1 MFDAYST
8 ASFRVRNDY
17 TDNLKSGK
25 HLDPLLRFLVD
36 VLGHALAR
44 ALDLDKEGFTAE
56 HIRSY
61 SIDLAD
67 SEPAERDMNWLL
79 IHLFYLILKYIPGLF
94 KMWYLDCPSKQT
106 KNTIQSWMQRF
117 FSPLI
122 ISDALDEVVEWAAHQ
137 ETGDPDTQEIV
148 VKVSKPM
155 HEIMAG
161 YPVDDDAATIS
172 LHVPKSYPLDPVDVV
187 SVKRVAVKEDKWQAW
202 LKATKAVI
210 MFGVSL
216 SLFYSPSPLTS
227 PDLILT
233 VPCLSELQPGR
244 RSDRLP
250 PQHLVGHEGPGGVRH
265 LLLHHCA
272 GQDAA
277 GQEVRNMQPL
287 LPPCLPVQVV
297 PEQREKHVSAVSE
310 RY

>member
-1 MFDAYST
+1 MLTSVAANLPDELLSLLLNAPNPDDYTDEDLAQFPVAIRSYLLAWHLVFDAYSK

-17 TDNLKSGK
+17 TEKLRAGK

-67 SEPAERDMNWLL
+67 SEPAERGMNWLL

-94 KMWYLDCPSKQT
+94 KMWYLDCGSKQT
-106 KNTIQSWMQRF
+106 KNTIQVWMQRF

-122 ISDALDEVVEWAAHQ
+122 ISDALDEVVEWSSQQ
-137 ETGDPDTQEIV
+137 EEQGDADIQEII
-148 VKVSKPM
+148 VKVSKKSR
-155 HEIMAG
+155 EITAG

-172 LHVPKSYPLDPVDVV
+172 LHVPESYPLDPVDVV
-187 SVKRVAVKEDKWQAW
+187 SVKRVAVKEDKWQSW

-210 MFGVSL
+210 MFGVSRHT
-216 SLFYSPSPLTS
+216 PPNP
-227 PDLILT
+227 PDTDI
-233 VPCLSELQPGR
+233 P
-244 RSDRLP
+244 
-250 PQHLVGHEGPGGVRH
+250 
-265 LLLHHCA
+265 
-272 GQDAA
+272 
-277 GQEVRNMQPL
+277 
-287 LPPCLPVQVV
+287 
-297 PEQREKHVSAVSE
+297 
-310 RY
+310 Y

>member
-1 MFDAYST
+1 MLTGVAANLPEELLSLLLNAPNPDDFTDEDLAQFPVSIRSYLLAWHLVFDAYSK
-8 ASFRVRNDY
+8 ASFRVRSDY
-17 TDNLKSGK
+17 TENLRAGK

-67 SEPAERDMNWLL
+67 SEPAERGMNWLL

-106 KNTIQSWMQRF
+106 KNTVQSWMQRF

-122 ISDALDEVVEWAAHQ
+122 ISDALDEVVEWSQQQ
-137 ETGDPDTQEIV
+137 EKGDGETEEVI
-148 VKVSKPM
+148 VKVSKNSR
-155 HEIMAG
+155 EITAG

-172 LHVPKSYPLDPVDVV
+172 LHVPTSYPLDPVDVV
-187 SVKRVAVKEDKWQAW
+187 SVKRVAVKEDKWQSW

-210 MFGVSL
+210 MFGVRPHPPPTPIPA
-216 SLFYSPSPLTS
+216 SP
-227 PDLILT
+227 ILT
-233 VPCLSELQPGR
+233 F
-244 RSDRLP
+244 LP
-250 PQHLVGHEGPGGVRH
+250 SHRT
-265 LLLHHCA
+265 
-272 GQDAA
+272 AA
-277 GQEVRNMQPL
+277 
-287 LPPCLPVQVV
+287 
-297 PEQREKHVSAVSE
+297 
-310 RY
+310 